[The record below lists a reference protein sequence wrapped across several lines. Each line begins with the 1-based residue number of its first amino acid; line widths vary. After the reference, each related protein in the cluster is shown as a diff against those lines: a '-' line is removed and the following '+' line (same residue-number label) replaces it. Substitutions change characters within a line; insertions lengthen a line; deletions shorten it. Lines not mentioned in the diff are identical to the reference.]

1 MRRILLFALLG
12 ILGCCAVGF
21 AVVAPFYTAYRGAV
35 TGQGTLV
42 PVSTH
47 DMAQHL
53 AVMKQFDVVLRS
65 GTLYPRWLPD
75 INRGYGAPWTNFYPV
90 GFYYLTSLVNVVTG
104 NWMTTLFVL
113 SGLGLA
119 ASAIAFYLASRGLY
133 GRWPSALAALLYMVL
148 PYHLVDLYWR
158 GAMPE
163 FMVFVLI
170 PPIFYF
176 ASKLSSK
183 ARPLHLAA
191 FALSYG
197 ALIFIHV
204 PTSFLMAYALAFY
217 ALIRA
222 LQYRDPRVIFRLA
235 SGMVISYALGAI
247 YLVPALLE
255 SKFVYQPWTAVFPYS
270 ISYLKIFSA
279 GDTFGDVLNLSAIG
293 CSLILLVSL
302 ATIIALPDRATTQN
316 RPGETPA
323 RQTTMF
329 LVMGIAT
336 VFMSTSPSKYISRL
350 MPEMDVASFAWRWL
364 AIASFFV
371 CLALAAGFDRL
382 MPALKSKQVLGW
394 CLSAALVAA
403 VGANLWFAWRP
414 VAGHALSNP
423 PLNPPANFIDN
434 GFTPKDSARPGALPA
449 QAPEAEL
456 SPNNGFLSVDE
467 WSPTMRKFTA
477 AASVNCE
484 LRIRSYNFPG
494 WAAQVDG
501 KPAEIVSD
509 KLGTQTVPLL
519 SGNHKIQVA
528 FENTAPRS
536 LGAAV
541 SGVAFLLIL
550 LLFGLDIMHVVH
562 KNPPE
567 PTGPE
572 TTPGA

>member
-1 MRRILLFALLG
+1 MRRIRLFALFG
-12 ILGCCAVGF
+12 ILGLCALGF
-21 AVVAPFYTAYRGAV
+21 AVVAPFYTAYRG
-35 TGQGTLV
+35 TGPGQAALA

-53 AVMKQFDVVLRS
+53 AVMKQFDEVLRS

-90 GFYYLTSLVNVVTG
+90 GFYYSTSLVNAVTG

-119 ASAIAFYLASRGLY
+119 ASAIAFYLAVRGLY

-176 ASKLSSK
+176 ASKLALK
-183 ARPLHLAA
+183 GRPLHIAA

-217 ALIRA
+217 AIIRA
-222 LQYRDPRVIFRLA
+222 FLYRDPRVIARLA
-235 SGMVISYALGAI
+235 SGMVISYALAAI

-255 SKFVYQPWTAVFPYS
+255 SKYVYQPWTAVFPYS
-270 ISYLKIFSA
+270 ISYLKVFRSA
-279 GDTFGDVLNLSAIG
+279 DVFAGVLNLSAIG

-302 ATIIALPDRATTQN
+302 ATIIALPDRPAPQN
-316 RPGETPA
+316 RPGEAPA
-323 RQTTMF
+323 RQTAMF
-329 LVMGIAT
+329 LVMGIVT
-336 VFMSTSPSKYISRL
+336 VFMSTSPSRYISQL

-364 AIASFFV
+364 AIASFFA
-371 CLALAAGFDRL
+371 CIALVAGIDRL
-382 MPALKSKQVLGW
+382 MPALKSKQVLAW
-394 CLSAALVAA
+394 CLSAALAVAVA
-403 VGANLWFAWRP
+403 VNLWFAWRP
-414 VAGHALSNP
+414 IAAHALSNP
-423 PLNPPANFIDN
+423 PLNPPANFLDD
-434 GFTPKDSARPGALPA
+434 GFTPKDSAHPGALPA
-449 QAPEAEL
+449 HAPEAEL

-467 WSPTMRKFTA
+467 WSPTLRKFTA
-477 AASVNCE
+477 AASVDCE

-494 WAAQVDG
+494 WIAQVDE
-501 KPAEIVSD
+501 KPVEILSD
-509 KLGTQTVPLL
+509 KLGTQTVPLA
-519 SGNHKIQVA
+519 SGNHKIRVT

-541 SGVAFLLIL
+541 SGAAFLLIL
-550 LLFGLDIMHVVH
+550 LLFGIDVMHIMH
-562 KNPPE
+562 KTPLE
-567 PTGPE
+567 PTGPDA
-572 TTPGA
+572 PGA